1 MMLYGLIHMCDVVL
15 IHAFLHLN
23 NRDLILPFFS
33 SSIRRPYIK
42 VAGMFRTLSLSLPPS
57 LSIHGQ
63 SLFIKTT
70 LVQHTHNL
78 ILRISTYLFVVL
90 NVI

>member
-1 MMLYGLIHMCDVVL
+1 MMLYGLIHMCAVVL

-42 VAGMFRTLSLSLPPS
+42 VAGMFRTLSL
-57 LSIHGQ
+57 
-63 SLFIKTT
+63 
-70 LVQHTHNL
+70 HNL
-78 ILRISTYLFVVL
+78 ILRVNTYLFVVL